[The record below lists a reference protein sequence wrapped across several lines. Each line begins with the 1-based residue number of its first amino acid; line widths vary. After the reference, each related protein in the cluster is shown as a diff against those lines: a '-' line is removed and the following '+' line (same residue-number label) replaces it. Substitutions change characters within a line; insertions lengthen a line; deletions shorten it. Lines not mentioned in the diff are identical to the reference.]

1 MKSEKPTQED
11 YDNWHKDPKNWFL
24 LNSIYFNPKD
34 KRLLPP
40 KKIKWMGWTVN
51 FANPY
56 SVLILIAILAL
67 IPLSQLLK

>member
-11 YDNWHKDPKNWFL
+11 YDNWHKDPNNWYFF
-24 LNSIYFNPKD
+24 NSIYYNPKD
-34 KRLLPP
+34 DRLLPP

>member
-11 YDNWHKDPKNWFL
+11 FDNWHNDPNNWYLGFL
-24 LNSIYFNPKD
+24 YYNPKD

-40 KKIKWMGWTVN
+40 KRLKAFGWTVN

-67 IPLSQLLK
+67 IPLALLLKY